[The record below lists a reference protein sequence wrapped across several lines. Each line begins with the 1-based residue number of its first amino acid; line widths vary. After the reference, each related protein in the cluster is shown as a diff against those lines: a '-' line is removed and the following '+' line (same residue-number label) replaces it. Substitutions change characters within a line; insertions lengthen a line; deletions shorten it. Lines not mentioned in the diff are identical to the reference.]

1 MCALVQKRHNGP
13 NAPRTFLGSR
23 LVTLN
28 QTGGYDDLNKIEEE
42 ERRSQN
48 EDEATGPPDAR
59 PEINIDQQVAA
70 TDDDMALAGADLTP
84 TFSPEE

>member
-1 MCALVQKRHNGP
+1 MCAIVQKRHNGP
-13 NAPRTFLGSR
+13 NAPRTFLSSR

-28 QTGGYDDLNKIEEE
+28 HTGGYDVLNKIEEE
-42 ERRSQN
+42 ARRSQN
-48 EDEATGPPDAR
+48 EDEATGRLDAR

-84 TFSPEE
+84 MFSPEE